1 MKDALEYLRWDNA
14 THHPEVE
21 TYPSHVHL
29 GSENVV
35 QPCEPIDMKGVL
47 DALVT
52 GQNQA

>member
-1 MKDALEYLRWDNA
+1 MKDALEYLRWVNA
-14 THHPEVE
+14 AHHPEVE
-21 TYPSHVHL
+21 TYPSHAPV

-52 GQNQA
+52 DQNQA